1 MSYQG
6 PVGDHSP
13 DPYEKYRVDRIEADK
28 QTKGDHPPPFEDP
41 KSSSFAL
48 VAYLLALF
56 HKFLKVFQYADSKG
70 IATTTEQTVRA
81 NLLLLKEAFELL
93 KREDKS
99 QDAPFLNHLAALW
112 HTALEDILL
121 FRKEAPIA
129 QPFKI
134 LIQDIDTYP
143 KGEEFTFGYYLI
155 EYAGQK
161 WLPFP
166 YMELVHNIYAQH
178 QRQPESSSLT
188 RWTTWIDELMQKMDP
203 T

>member
-48 VAYLLALF
+48 VTYLLALF

-93 KREDKS
+93 KREEVS
-99 QDAPFLNHLAALW
+99 FLINSESALSTIAA
-112 HTALEDILL
+112 AEN
-121 FRKEAPIA
+121 
-129 QPFKI
+129 
-134 LIQDIDTYP
+134 
-143 KGEEFTFGYYLI
+143 
-155 EYAGQK
+155 
-161 WLPFP
+161 
-166 YMELVHNIYAQH
+166 VAQH
-178 QRQPESSSLT
+178 FKVSHENVAVKHIGNKYGTHDFLVNAYIYDSIEGKNKIEPKAKAKKTGGAS
-188 RWTTWIDELMQKMDP
+188 
-203 T
+203 